1 MTTFENGSG
10 ELFTASRIAGLG
22 RVAGQRQPP
31 EPPAA
36 PRLDQRRGPVLAG
49 HQRADVPPTSGRA
62 TVWTTSQVLS
72 TSGTLSATNSMANS
86 TSDTTRTSVRA
97 NAAGSSIRS
106 ARWLRHISAT
116 VA

>member
-1 MTTFENGSG
+1 MATFENGSG
-10 ELFTASRIAGLG
+10 EPFTASRIPAL
-22 RVAGQRQPP
+22 AEWLASASAP

-36 PRLDQRRGPVLAG
+36 PLWTSAVAPSSPATS
-49 HQRADVPPTSGRA
+49 APMVPPTSGRA

-72 TSGTLSATNSMANS
+72 TSGTLSATNSIANS